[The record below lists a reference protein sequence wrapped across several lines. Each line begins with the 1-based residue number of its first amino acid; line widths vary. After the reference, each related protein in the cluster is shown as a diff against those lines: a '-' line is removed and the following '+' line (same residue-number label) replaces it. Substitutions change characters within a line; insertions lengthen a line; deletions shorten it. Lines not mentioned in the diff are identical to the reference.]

1 MAESGD
7 QIFDAEAIT
16 KKRERK
22 GGMEYFVK
30 WKGYH
35 DDENTWEDLETFW
48 KYKNVENDEAIEE
61 YEENQRLK
69 LKENDAKNGTTE

>member
-22 GGMEYFVK
+22 GRMEYFVK
-30 WKGYH
+30 WKGWAPKY
-35 DDENTWEDLETFW
+35 NTWEPEDNILGMVS
-48 KYKNVENDEAIEE
+48 Y
-61 YEENQRLK
+61 
-69 LKENDAKNGTTE
+69 